1 MLDQFS
7 RTRILLGNAAMERLA
22 GARVAVFGV
31 GGVGSYAA
39 EALVRCGVG
48 SFVLVD
54 SDDVS
59 LTNVNRQ
66 IHATLD
72 TVGQC
77 KTSVMAERM
86 RSINPGVEI
95 QEINEFYLPENHDL
109 FFGGR
114 LDYIVDAIDTVK
126 SKIDLIVEADRRG
139 IPIISSMGAGNKLNP
154 AQLEVSDIYKTS
166 VCPLARALRQ
176 KLKKLGIRK
185 LKVVYSKEEPLKPMV
200 IEGHKEEPPGS
211 RHTVPGSVSFVPS
224 VAGLIAASE
233 VVKDLVKARA
243 SDRLQS

>member
-7 RTRILLGNAAMERLA
+7 RTRILLGNEAMDRLA

-54 SDDVS
+54 SDEVS

-66 IHATLD
+66 IHATLH
-72 TVGQC
+72 TVGQS
-77 KTSVMAERM
+77 KTRVMAERM
-86 RSINPGVEI
+86 RSINPAVEI
-95 QEINEFYLPENHDL
+95 EEINEFYLPENHDL
-109 FFGGR
+109 FFRGR

-126 SKIDLIVEADRRG
+126 SKIDLIAEADRRG

-166 VCPLARALRQ
+166 VCPLARAIRQ

-185 LKVVYSKEEPLKPMV
+185 LKVVYSREEPLKPMEV
-200 IEGHKEEPPGS
+200 AAAS

-233 VVKDLVKARA
+233 VVKDLVKAQA
-243 SDRLQS
+243 ADGLQA